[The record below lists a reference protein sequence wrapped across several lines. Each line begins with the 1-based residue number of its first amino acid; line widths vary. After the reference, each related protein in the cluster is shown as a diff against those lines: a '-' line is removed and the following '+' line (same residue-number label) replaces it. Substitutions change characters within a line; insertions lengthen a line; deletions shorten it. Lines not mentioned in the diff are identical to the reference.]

1 MKEIFNK
8 HVNAF
13 LALLAF
19 QILIIIVVV
28 VVTFSDAGG
37 PISALYR
44 LVSKSPGFLGI
55 FNTITDWSAAISGF
69 VVCTALVILLLNLRK
84 HQRDRAIIRLHS
96 WARNGVVVLAQ
107 YRQENAEAAE
117 HQSGNFDGVKPVL
130 DKLNHNMNLAMN
142 DARILGGE
150 LNDRLKKTFRIMHAI
165 EDKLGNHDKS
175 LFEDLQSLQ
184 HDLAGIMIR
193 AFEFFN

>member
-1 MKEIFNK
+1 MKAIFNK

-19 QILIIIVVV
+19 QILIIIIVV

-44 LVSKSPGFLGI
+44 LVSDSPGFLGI
-55 FNTITDWSAAISGF
+55 FNTVTDWSAAISGF

-84 HQRDRAIIRLHS
+84 HQRDHAIIRLHS

-117 HQSGNFDGVKPVL
+117 HQSDNFEGVKPIL
-130 DKLNHNMNLAMN
+130 DKLNHNMNLAMT

-150 LNDRLKKTFRIMHAI
+150 LNDSVKGTIDVIHALD
-165 EDKLGNHDKS
+165 DKLRNRDRS
-175 LFEDLQSLQ
+175 LFEDLHGLQ